1 MPGKA
6 FIPRADTAKK
16 VTIMLKL
23 LKVTNCN
30 GELMI
35 PIKETKESIPIARR
49 RREKF
54 EIQELKRQFL
64 VLKT

>member
-16 VTIMLKL
+16 VTIMLNL

-49 RREKF
+49 RREKIEF
-54 EIQELKRQFL
+54 
-64 VLKT
+64 

>member
-16 VTIMLKL
+16 VTIMLKP

-35 PIKETKESIPIARR
+35 PIKETKEPIPIARR
-49 RREKF
+49 RREK
-54 EIQELKRQFL
+54 IEL
-64 VLKT
+64 

>member
-1 MPGKA
+1 MLSIMPGKA

-49 RREKF
+49 RREKIEF
-54 EIQELKRQFL
+54 
-64 VLKT
+64 

>member
-1 MPGKA
+1 MCQLCPGKHSYR
-6 FIPRADTAKK
+6 RADTAKK
-16 VTIMLKL
+16 VTIMLNL

-49 RREKF
+49 RREKIEF
-54 EIQELKRQFL
+54 
-64 VLKT
+64 

>member
-16 VTIMLKL
+16 VTIMLNL

-35 PIKETKESIPIARR
+35 PIKETKESIPIQRIHQVEAS
-49 RREKF
+49 
-54 EIQELKRQFL
+54 Q
-64 VLKT
+64 VSNM